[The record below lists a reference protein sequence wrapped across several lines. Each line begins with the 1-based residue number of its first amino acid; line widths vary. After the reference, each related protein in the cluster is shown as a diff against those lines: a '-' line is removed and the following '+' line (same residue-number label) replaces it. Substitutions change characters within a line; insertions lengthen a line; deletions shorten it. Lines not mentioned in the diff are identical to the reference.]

1 MRAVNDGGATSRTV
15 SIDDATPGGE
25 QRSPETVERPAES
38 PQPAEALRGGG
49 AGVLDLKADY
59 LPRFVARIIDL
70 LVAAALA
77 HVARPVGFFAG
88 LTYVLIADGVMPGR
102 SVGKAVIGLRVVTA
116 DGQPAGLRESILRN
130 LPIGAAFLLA
140 VIPWIGWLLAGA
152 VMALEGLLV
161 VGNER
166 GRRLGDELA
175 QTHVM
180 NARSERSVDW

>member
-15 SIDDATPGGE
+15 SIDDATPGDE
-25 QRSPETVERPAES
+25 QRSPETVEQPAES
-38 PQPAEALRGGG
+38 PQPAEAFRGGV
-49 AGVLDLKADY
+49 GVLDLKADY

-70 LVAAALA
+70 LVAATLA

-88 LTYVLIADGVMPGR
+88 LTYLLIADGVMPGR
-102 SVGKAVIGLRVVTA
+102 SVGKAVIGLRVVTV
-116 DGQPAGLRESILRN
+116 DGRPAGLRESILRN
-130 LPIGAAFLLA
+130 LTIGAAFLLA

-152 VMALEGLLV
+152 VMAMEGLLV

-166 GRRLGDELA
+166 GRRLGDEAA

-180 NARSERSVDW
+180 NAQRVRGVPWD